1 MNASSLDPS
10 LPMVSTVV
18 PKLSYAQLEEPTDE
32 AIIQAFYYDR
42 SEWAI
47 EQLYIRYKQ
56 YMYGV
61 AYRILH
67 DSYLAEDVI
76 QDVFFTLWHKA
87 ISYQK
92 ELGSLKSWLQA
103 IVRNRALDKVRS
115 SMYREYQFAPLY
127 ALTGPEQINCEP
139 EVWQLVWEG
148 EQALFIHKVLGEL
161 SLEQRQAI
169 VLNYFAG
176 YSHAEIAHQLQIP
189 VGTVK
194 GRIRLGLQK
203 IKLLLQTYGIETE
216 TDLVVF

>member
-1 MNASSLDPS
+1 MHAELLDSSLPT
-10 LPMVSTVV
+10 MSTFDRDQTE
-18 PKLSYAQLEEPTDE
+18 KYTDDT
-32 AIIQAFYYDR
+32 IMHAFYYDR

-56 YMYGV
+56 HMYRL
-61 AYRILH
+61 AYGILR

-115 SMYREYQFAPLY
+115 SMYREHQFAPLDVV
-127 ALTGPEQINCEP
+127 TGPELASCEP
-139 EVWQLVWEG
+139 EMWQRVWGG
-148 EQALFIHKVLGEL
+148 EQTLFIRKALGEL
-161 SLEQRQAI
+161 PLEQRQAI
-169 VLNYFAG
+169 ELNYFAG
-176 YSHAEIAHQLQIP
+176 YSHAEIASHLQIP

-203 IKLLLQTYGIETE
+203 IKPLLLAYGIETE
-216 TDLVVF
+216 AV